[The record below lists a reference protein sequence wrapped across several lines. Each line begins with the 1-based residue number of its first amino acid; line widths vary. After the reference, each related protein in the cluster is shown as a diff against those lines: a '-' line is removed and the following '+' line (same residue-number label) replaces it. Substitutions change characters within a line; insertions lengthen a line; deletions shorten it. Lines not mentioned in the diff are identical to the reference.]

1 MLIRSFQKA
10 CPRGHLNP
18 RSVIAAYCANVRSVM
33 EYCSVIWGG
42 AAASHVIRL
51 DRVEHKFLM
60 WLNAHVRQQC
70 PSLLYH
76 DLLKHFNLASVSAR
90 RIHHDIMF
98 LRNVFTGRIRSSL
111 LLQSFSLS
119 VPSRATRQQS
129 RGTLVSIPYARVST
143 VKEGLFVRLPKRI
156 NNFIGKCGNVDMFS
170 DSLASFRASVM
181 SHIASV

>member
-18 RSVIAAYCANVRSVM
+18 RSVIAAYCANVRSIM

-42 AAASHVIRL
+42 AAATHMIRL

-70 PSLLYH
+70 SSLLYH

-90 RIHHDIMF
+90 RTHHDIMF

-129 RGTLVSIPYARVST
+129 RTLFSIPYARVST
-143 VKEGLFVRLPKRI
+143 VKEGMFARLPKRI
-156 NNFIGKCGNVDMFS
+156 NSFVAKCVNVDLFN
-170 DSLASFRASVM
+170 DSRASFRASVM
-181 SHIASV
+181 SYIVSV